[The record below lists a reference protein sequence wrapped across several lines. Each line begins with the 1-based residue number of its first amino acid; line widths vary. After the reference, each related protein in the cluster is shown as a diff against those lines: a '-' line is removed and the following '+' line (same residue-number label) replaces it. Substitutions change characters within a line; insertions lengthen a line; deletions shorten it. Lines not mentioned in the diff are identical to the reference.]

1 MEVAL
6 QRDGERHP
14 NIERQSSD
22 TETQPTDSASTNT
35 KAQRTPGGQ
44 KCEQSS
50 RFQSSLVFGFESDA

>member
-1 MEVAL
+1 MEVAV

-22 TETQPTDSASTNT
+22 TETQPTDSTNTNT
-35 KAQRTPGGQ
+35 KAQRASGGQ

-50 RFQSSLVFGFESDA
+50 RLQSSLMFGLESDA